1 MENYQEVKVEK
12 YVKDGL
18 VSGKL
23 TPIEAEKFARI
34 IARQGTLGEEV
45 ISWSVDSL
53 GNAIEE
59 KRDTVK
65 VDSKTNNLG
74 WIVTKAD
81 EQGNPILDNNG
92 HINQWIIEDSTFTKK
107 YEIDPNN
114 NLIFRPKGG
123 VQLFVQ
129 IPDNIILEQWGSKMQ
144 IAQGGY
150 INITDP
156 SELIPV
162 ICMEFL
168 KEILLIHIEKFQHQI
183 KIYIKEHSKKY
194 MFFF

>member
-144 IAQGGY
+144 IAEGGN

-156 SELIPV
+156 SDMYGISERDFTDTYRKVSASNKNL
-162 ICMEFL
+162 
-168 KEILLIHIEKFQHQI
+168 H
-183 KIYIKEHSKKY
+183 
-194 MFFF
+194 

>member
-1 MENYQEVKVEK
+1 MENYQEVKVEE
-12 YVKDGL
+12 YVKNGL
-18 VSGKL
+18 TNGKM

-34 IARQGTLGEEV
+34 IARQGALGEEV
-45 ISWSVDSL
+45 ISWSADSM

-59 KRDTVK
+59 KRDMVK
-65 VDSKTNNLG
+65 VDPKTNNLG

-81 EQGNPILDNNG
+81 EQGNPIMDNNG

-114 NLIFRPKGG
+114 NLLFRPKGG
-123 VQLFVQ
+123 VQIFVQ

-150 INITDP
+150 INITNPDDMYGI
-156 SELIPV
+156 SERD
-162 ICMEFL
+162 FTDTYR
-168 KEILLIHIEKFQHQI
+168 EISTLNKSLH
-183 KIYIKEHSKKY
+183 
-194 MFFF
+194 

>member
-1 MENYQEVKVEK
+1 MENYQEVKVEE
-12 YVKDGL
+12 YVKEGL
-18 VSGKL
+18 LSGKL

-45 ISWSVDSL
+45 ISWSVYSL

-107 YEIDPNN
+107 YEIDLNN

-123 VQLFVQ
+123 VQ
-129 IPDNIILEQWGSKMQ
+129 
-144 IAQGGY
+144 
-150 INITDP
+150 
-156 SELIPV
+156 
-162 ICMEFL
+162 IC
-168 KEILLIHIEKFQHQI
+168 
-183 KIYIKEHSKKY
+183 SNTR
-194 MFFF
+194 

>member
-1 MENYQEVKVEK
+1 MENYQEVKVEE
-12 YVKDGL
+12 YVKEGL
-18 VSGKL
+18 LSGKL

-144 IAQGGY
+144 IAEGGY
-150 INITDP
+150 INITDSSDMYGI
-156 SELIPV
+156 SERDFTDTYRKVSASNKNL
-162 ICMEFL
+162 
-168 KEILLIHIEKFQHQI
+168 H
-183 KIYIKEHSKKY
+183 
-194 MFFF
+194 

>member
-1 MENYQEVKVEK
+1 MENYQEVKVEE
-12 YVKDGL
+12 YVKEGL
-18 VSGKL
+18 LSGKL

-144 IAQGGY
+144 IAEGGY

-156 SELIPV
+156 SDMYGISERD
-162 ICMEFL
+162 
-168 KEILLIHIEKFQHQI
+168 LLIHIEKFQHQI

>member
-65 VDSKTNNLG
+65 VDSKTNKLG

-156 SELIPV
+156 SDMYGISERD
-162 ICMEFL
+162 FTDN
-168 KEILLIHIEKFQHQI
+168 IEKFQHQI

>member
-144 IAQGGY
+144 IA
-150 INITDP
+150 
-156 SELIPV
+156 
-162 ICMEFL
+162 
-168 KEILLIHIEKFQHQI
+168 
-183 KIYIKEHSKKY
+183 
-194 MFFF
+194 

>member
-144 IAQGGY
+144 IAEGGY

-156 SELIPV
+156 SDM
-162 ICMEFL
+162 MEFL